1 MFAMKSNVYLF
12 SLRELLFVLV
22 TALITSGVMYLSY
35 HLFPLQSHFLVSL
48 SLLVFGVWFILSFFH
63 DYGRALTFFTAVG
76 FFTLPLN
83 DFGATGFGKIVMFA
97 LAGVVFECVL
107 FFFAERCRMLVFA
120 RASASVISSAL
131 LPLLSALVLSPASI
145 LTSFQEILN
154 LVALASVTALVVSF
168 ISSLVVPYIKRHA
181 LMLKLEAYVA

>member
-1 MFAMKSNVYLF
+1 
-12 SLRELLFVLV
+12 
-22 TALITSGVMYLSY
+22 
-35 HLFPLQSHFLVSL
+35 
-48 SLLVFGVWFILSFFH
+48 
-63 DYGRALTFFTAVG
+63 
-76 FFTLPLN
+76 
-83 DFGATGFGKIVMFA
+83 MFA